1 MDLTLFIAPPGAG
14 NRKETLF
21 EKIVSLSPDSDYSSV
36 LFLVPNSFVLKS
48 AKSQFYSYLK
58 KSAGR
63 SAYVPFRA
71 MTIKQLAADLY
82 EDCGQHRVISER
94 VRTLIL
100 CEILRENNLGYAS
113 TLSSLLQKIRH
124 YVPDKSISELK
135 KEVSVLI
142 FEEKAADRA
151 VKALEVLEAYENELK
166 DRKLI
171 DSEGMLKS
179 SIPIIRQSTEHNTKS
194 KELPEKL
201 YNTADRAQSTR
212 LSAKTRIGNTVRKS
226 ASLFNYKT
234 LVIDGF
240 FDPTPLELEIMGTLI
255 DHADR
260 TLVSAEEQT
269 EIVRFLQQLK
279 KNLKTEKKPASRQRK
294 SAGYFSYPSVE
305 EEVEGIA
312 KNIKKL
318 ILEGTGPWDILVCFP
333 VLSRY
338 LPMLRRVFKKHD
350 IPVSIGES
358 NLSSAKPLIL
368 LEDLIACIEDDY
380 PRNDFLSMLTSPYLP
395 EIPEAVREWAVNFSY
410 RAGVIKGKEAWQ
422 SIGDILLNESGEI
435 DKDKNGLIA
444 EFHQGI
450 NSVIRTIESIRQKKD
465 IAQFLD
471 ALDTALNKL
480 GFFDSLDTVQGI
492 AGSED
497 IADRIKGQL
506 SELRCFAE
514 LYGDGKGYAYTPAF
528 YLRYMLQNLKASED
542 NRDSVRVVPFEAAA
556 SLQMPVLFFGGILEG
571 DFPSRPDI
579 DPILPEKVKK
589 QLGMPDLEYYLIRQ
603 EKYFRRLLNVSTLEP
618 YFSCPAADGEK
629 IFLPSPF
636 LDWEK
641 TMDPPEP
648 DIYTQEDALVREG
661 IINKPGP
668 ASAVFSSTAVFR
680 GKEASLSLYRRIGL
694 MSKGHFS
701 VTGLD
706 LYRRCP
712 LRFYIEKVLGLE
724 ISTPPKFEVDARL
737 WGNLAHRTMEHLFT
751 DGAPKP
757 DELED
762 KLFNSLQKAFK
773 QIPLGSFWERVAKE
787 VFLKLVPE
795 IKEQENALRSQG
807 FSTLMVEKKIKAE
820 LQGIKLKG
828 KVDRV
833 DVRIKAPDAGRQ
845 TTNDERFVILLD
857 YKTGSIDRN
866 SLQLPLYAGMWQEI
880 FSEQVE
886 KTGYYSLKKGKIQ
899 WYPKKTTMEAY
910 IQNALQSSDE
920 LVQKMK
926 KGIFTPEP
934 SDAGECRY
942 CYHSPICNGSK

>member
-36 LFLVPNSFVLKS
+36 LYLVPNYFMLKS
-48 AKSQFYSYLK
+48 AKSQFYYYLK
-58 KSAGR
+58 KSNGR
-63 SAYVPFRA
+63 PAYVPFRA
-71 MTIKQLAADLY
+71 LTIKQLAADMH
-82 EDCGQHRVISER
+82 EDTGQYSVISER
-94 VRTLIL
+94 LRTLIL
-100 CEILRENNLGYAS
+100 SEIIRENNLGYAS

-135 KEVSVLI
+135 KEVSILI

-151 VKALEVLEAYENELK
+151 VKALEVIESYENELK

-179 SIPIIRQSTEHNTKS
+179 SIPLIRQST
-194 KELPEKL
+194 
-201 YNTADRAQSTR
+201 
-212 LSAKTRIGNTVRKS
+212 
-226 ASLFNYKT
+226 SLFNYKT

-240 FDPTPLELEIMGTLI
+240 FDPTPLELDIMGTLI

-260 TLVSAEEQT
+260 VLVLAEEQT
-269 EIVRFLQQLK
+269 EIVKFLQPLK
-279 KNLKTEKKPASRQRK
+279 KDLKTEKTPAARQRK
-294 SAGYFSYPSVE
+294 TAGYFSYPSVE

-318 ILEGTGPWDILVCFP
+318 ILEGTRPWDVLVCFP

-338 LPMLRRVFKKHD
+338 LPMLRRVFKKHA
-350 IPVSIGES
+350 IPVSIGECS
-358 NLSSAKPLIL
+358 LSSAKPFIL

-380 PRNDFLSMLTSPYLP
+380 PRNDFLSMLTSTYLP
-395 EIPEAVREWAVNFSY
+395 EIPEAVREWAVSYSY
-410 RAGVIKGKEAWQ
+410 RAGVIKGKDAWQ
-422 SIGDILLNESGEI
+422 SIGDILINESGEVAE
-435 DKDKNGLIA
+435 DEDGLIVD
-444 EFHQGI
+444 FQKGI

-465 IAQFLD
+465 MVQFLD
-471 ALDTALNKL
+471 ALEAALNKL
-480 GFFDSLDTVQGI
+480 GFFDSLDKVQGI

-497 IADRIKGQL
+497 IAGRIKGLL
-506 SELRCFAE
+506 SELRYFAG
-514 LYGDGKGYAYTPAF
+514 LYGKGKEYAYTPVF
-528 YLRYMLQNLKASED
+528 YLRYMLQNLKTSED
-542 NRDSVRVVPFEAAA
+542 NTDGVRVVPLEAAA
-556 SLQMPVLFFGGILEG
+556 SLQVPVLFFGGILEG

-589 QLGMPDLEYYLIRQ
+589 QLGMPDLEHYLKRQ

-641 TMDPPEP
+641 TMDPPEL
-648 DIYTQEDALVREG
+648 DIFTQEDALVREG
-661 IINKPGP
+661 IINQSGP
-668 ASAVFSSTAVFR
+668 ASAVFSNTAVFR
-680 GKEASLSLYRRIGL
+680 GKEAYRSLYRRIGL
-694 MSKGHFS
+694 MSKGYFS

-706 LYRRCP
+706 FYRRCP

-724 ISTPPKFEVDARL
+724 ISMPPKFEVDARL
-737 WGNLAHRTMEHLFT
+737 WGNLAHRTMEYLFMN
-751 DGAPKP
+751 GAPEL

-773 QIPLGSFWERVAKE
+773 QIPLGGFWERVAKE

-795 IKEQENALRSQG
+795 IKEQENELRIQG
-807 FSTLMVEKKIKAE
+807 FSILMVEKKIKAE

-828 KVDRV
+828 KADRV
-833 DVRIKAPDAGRQ
+833 DVRIKMPDAGRQ
-845 TTNDERFVILLD
+845 TTNNDRRVILLD

-866 SLQLPLYAGMWQEI
+866 SLQLPLYAGMWQEYY
-880 FSEQVE
+880 SEQVE
-886 KTGYYSLKKGKIQ
+886 KTGYYSLTEGKIQ

-926 KGIFTPEP
+926 KGVFTPEP
-934 SDAGECRY
+934 SDAGQCRY
-942 CYHSPICNGSK
+942 CYHSPICNGSA